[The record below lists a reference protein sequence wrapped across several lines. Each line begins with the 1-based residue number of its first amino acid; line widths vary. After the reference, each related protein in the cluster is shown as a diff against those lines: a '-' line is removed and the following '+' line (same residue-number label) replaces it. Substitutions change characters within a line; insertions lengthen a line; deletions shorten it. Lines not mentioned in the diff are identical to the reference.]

1 MLSSATLSTESLER
15 IKVSLGI
22 DREEVLVLSSSC
34 ERPKVYQQS
43 RRLHRRVDVWYVEYH
58 FRKRDLH
65 FILKEH
71 GQGPSILFFLLADQA
86 ANMKVQIFVLRKDTA
101 DIIGNLLLI
110 VRKLRES
117 KPANLFFITSCLGKR
132 QGEAAGPA
140 RIKPLAH

>member
-1 MLSSATLSTESLER
+1 MRFAFHSCR
-15 IKVSLGI
+15 NI
-22 DREEVLVLSSSC
+22 D
-34 ERPKVYQQS
+34 K
-43 RRLHRRVDVWYVEYH
+43 
-58 FRKRDLH
+58 DLA
-65 FILKEH
+65 FLL
-71 GQGPSILFFLLADQA
+71 PLLADQA